1 MFCSKSS
8 SSSLKSQRSWPG
20 SVPSQLAIVPYAIW
34 LVVLTP
40 EKYESHLGRLFP
52 IYGKIKF
59 MFQTTNQLYMWH
71 GVSNNLNSKNTS
83 KCRNRTE
90 GRFRTIQLSKS
101 RTSAWSA
108 ERSAN
113 PSTSQPQRQDR
124 GQTTPGLAADRSTA
138 WAQDAAG
145 SSKRNIPLPT
155 GRPAQQLKLIWH
167 QKTSDSANCDES
179 WISSERVNSVNV

>member
-1 MFCSKSS
+1 MIILNIWKN
-8 SSSLKSQRSWPG
+8 KIH
-20 SVPSQLAIVPYAIW
+20 VPNHQSAIY
-34 LVVLTP
+34 
-40 EKYESHLGRLFP
+40 
-52 IYGKIKF
+52 IYI
-59 MFQTTNQLYMWH
+59 YMWH
-71 GVSNNLNSKNTS
+71 SVSNNLNSKNTS

-90 GRFRTIQLSKS
+90 GRFSTIQLSKS

-179 WISSERVNSVNV
+179 WISSERVNAVNV